1 MTTLNDDPNQIDL
14 NLPGLGPDTIFAGA
28 GADFVRTATL
38 GGSLIFGEAD
48 NDTLISVGPNDTLY
62 GGADEDSIR
71 SQRTPAL
78 LYGDAG
84 SDTIVAEARATIQG
98 GIGEDFLQGT
108 VAGNLMFGNQDND
121 TMLGGAQR
129 QDSLYG
135 GKGNDAIGFF
145 IAGGGN
151 NLGLPLSGV
160 GFAGNEGSNYLRG
173 DSGDDLVVG
182 INVRDSL
189 FGGKGNDSLRG
200 GGSSSYLSG
209 DDGNDILWVPNA
221 TQTSPFASSVIT
233 IGIEKATLIGGE
245 GNDSLYGSIGN
256 FGEGR
261 NSLEGGLGNDTLRV
275 FATQDTASGGAGDDF
290 IVSSTVVALSSVGA
304 SSSFPGFAGR
314 NFLDG
319 GADNDTIVAAFSTDT
334 MIGGTGNDSLS
345 GIFTSGSGGEGNDTI
360 NASFGGTSATLV
372 TLNGGIGDDRLIG
385 NTTVVT
391 GFTVTNFFN
400 GGEGND
406 RMIFGTQRDRIIGDA
421 SGNDIISYA
430 TGVNFNLNN
439 NTVVNV
445 ITDTLGSN
453 FITGGN
459 GTDVIT
465 TGAGDDILFG
475 GLTTGTTAQL
485 TDGSDTLD
493 SGSGNDTLLGDF
505 GNDYLLAGDGNDSLG
520 GGPGADTL
528 IGGNGNDSFYYAN
541 FGEGVTLGGGAG
553 FLPLGSNP
561 DQIGDFVVGQDRL
574 VFNRNGFPGLTGGN
588 QPAFEAFLQVNSTYN
603 NNATPQG
610 ASASQPFIFYQIND
624 GRLGFDPDG
633 SGGANPGVTL
643 AILNNQPT
651 INAADIVLI

>member
-1 MTTLNDDPNQIDL
+1 MTTLDDNPNQLDL

-38 GGSLIFGEAD
+38 GGSLIFGEGD

-78 LYGDAG
+78 LFGDAG
-84 SDTIVAEARATIQG
+84 SDTIVAEARATIVG
-98 GIGEDFLQGT
+98 GEGDDFLQGT
-108 VAGNLMFGNQDND
+108 VEANLMFGNQDND

-129 QDSLYG
+129 RDSLYG
-135 GKGNDAIGFF
+135 GKGNDSLGFF

-151 NLGLPLSGV
+151 NLGLPLSGT

-173 DSGDDLVVG
+173 DLGDDLVVG

-189 FGGKGNDSLRG
+189 FGGRGNDSLRG
-200 GGSSSYLSG
+200 AGSSSYLSG
-209 DDGNDILWVPNA
+209 DLDNDTLWVPNG
-221 TQTSPFASSVIT
+221 TQTSPFSANVLTVGLEKIT
-233 IGIEKATLIGGE
+233 LLGGA

-256 FGEGR
+256 AGEGR
-261 NSLEGGLGNDTLRV
+261 NFFDGGDGNDTIKV
-275 FATQDTASGGAGDDF
+275 FATQDTALGGAGNDF
-290 IVSSTVVALSSVGA
+290 IVSSTVVAISTAGA
-304 SSSFPGFAGR
+304 PSSFPGFAGR
-314 NFLDG
+314 NLLDG

-345 GIFTSGSGGEGNDTI
+345 GIFTQGSGGEGNDTI

-372 TLNGGIGDDRLIG
+372 TLNGGLGDDLLIG

-406 RMIFGTQRDRIIGDA
+406 RMIFGTARDQVIGDA
-421 SGNDIISYA
+421 SGNDTISYA

-439 NTVVNV
+439 NTVVNN
-445 ITDTLGSN
+445 ITDLLGSN

-475 GLTTGTTAQL
+475 GSTTGTTPQL
-485 TDGSDTLD
+485 TDGNDTLD
-493 SGSGNDTLLGDF
+493 AGGGNDTLLGDF
-505 GNDYLLAGDGNDSLG
+505 GNDQLFGGDGNDSLG

-528 IGGNGNDSFYYAN
+528 IGGSGNDSFYYAN
-541 FGEGVTLGGGAG
+541 FGEGVVGVGTAV
-553 FLPLGSNP
+553 SA
-561 DQIGDFVVGQDRL
+561 DQIGDFVSGQDKF
-574 VFNRNGFPGLTGGN
+574 VFSRAGFPGLTGGN
-588 QPAFEAFLQVNSTYN
+588 QPAFESFLQVNQGYN

-610 ASASQPFIFYQIND
+610 ASTSQPFIFYQIND

-643 AILNNQPT
+643 AILNNRPT
-651 INAADIVLI
+651 ITASDIVLI

>member
-1 MTTLNDDPNQIDL
+1 MTTLDDNPNQLDL

-28 GADFVRTATL
+28 GADLIRTATL
-38 GGSLIFGEAD
+38 GGSLIFGEGD

-84 SDTIVAEARATIQG
+84 SDTIVAEARATIVGGQG
-98 GIGEDFLQGT
+98 DDFLQGT
-108 VAGNLMFGNQDND
+108 VEANLMFGNQDND

-129 QDSLYG
+129 RDSLYG
-135 GKGNDAIGFF
+135 GKGNDSLGFF

-151 NLGLPLSGV
+151 NLGLPLFGT

-173 DSGDDLVVG
+173 DLGDDLVVG

-189 FGGKGNDSLRG
+189 FGGRGNDSLRG
-200 GGSSSYLSG
+200 AGSSSYLSG
-209 DDGNDILWVPNA
+209 DLDNDTLWVPNA
-221 TQTSPFASSVIT
+221 TQTSPFSVNVLTVGLEKIT
-233 IGIEKATLIGGE
+233 LLGGA

-256 FGEGR
+256 AGEGR
-261 NSLEGGLGNDTLRV
+261 NFLEGGDGNDTIKV
-275 FATQDTASGGAGDDF
+275 FATQDTALGGAGNDF
-290 IVSSTVVALSSVGA
+290 IVSSTVTNVISTSGA
-304 SSSFPGFAGR
+304 PSSFPGFAGR
-314 NFLDG
+314 NLLDG

-334 MIGGTGNDSLS
+334 MIGGAGNDSLS
-345 GIFTSGSGGEGNDTI
+345 GIFTQGSGGEGNDTI

-372 TLNGGIGDDRLIG
+372 TLNGGLGDDLLIG

-406 RMIFGTQRDRIIGDA
+406 RMIFGTARDNVIGDA
-421 SGNDIISYA
+421 SGNDTISYA

-475 GLTTGTTAQL
+475 GQTIGTTPQL
-485 TDGSDTLD
+485 TDGNDTLD
-493 SGSGNDTLLGDF
+493 AGGGNDTLLGDF
-505 GNDYLLAGDGNDSLG
+505 GNDQLFGGDGNDSIG

-528 IGGNGNDSFYYAN
+528 IGGSGNDSFYYAN
-541 FGEGVTLGGGAG
+541 FGEGVIGVGTTSSA
-553 FLPLGSNP
+553 
-561 DQIGDFVVGQDRL
+561 DQIGDFISGQDKF
-574 VFNRNGFPGLTGGN
+574 VFNRAGFPGLTGGN
-588 QPAFEAFLQVNSTYN
+588 QPAFESFLQVNQSYS

-610 ASASQPFIFYQIND
+610 ASTSQPFIFYQIND

-643 AILNNQPT
+643 AILNNRPT
-651 INAADIVLI
+651 ITASDIVLI